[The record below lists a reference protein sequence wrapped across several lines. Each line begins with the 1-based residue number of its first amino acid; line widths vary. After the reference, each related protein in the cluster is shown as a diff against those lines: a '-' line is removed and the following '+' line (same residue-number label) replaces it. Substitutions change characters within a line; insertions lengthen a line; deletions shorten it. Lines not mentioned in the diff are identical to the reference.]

1 MLTYANHLGLFAEEI
16 GPSGE
21 QLGNF
26 PQAFT
31 HLALIE
37 SAITL
42 DAQLDRGDGAGSAGL
57 FLPTTHTAADRTAAA
72 PVHAK
77 ASP

>member
-16 GPSGE
+16 GPNGE
-21 QLGNF
+21 QLGNL

-31 HLALIE
+31 HLALID

-42 DAQLDRGDGAGSAGL
+42 DARLEQ
-57 FLPTTHTAADRTAAA
+57 
-72 PVHAK
+72 K
-77 ASP
+77 